1 MQIFARERRQS
12 ISLTRAYVRS
22 SNSAHSMLRCRRPQR
37 GDEIMALDSKSAATR
52 EPIFRSLTLMGF
64 QNPSSKERSQEHTRS
79 MCRASFFGCICPW
92 AAIGTLFQPLF
103 HACFQVEEL
112 PASAALDTLC
122 QRLSPLYKELG
133 WVSLAGLELSHF
145 NPLLTNLSPRRIRFD
160 GWQKFTSGISFQEVP
175 LRSIAQS
182 CAYYL
187 GVRVLS

>member
-1 MQIFARERRQS
+1 MFWCKLAELFFKTHPRKSVRKNILARCVEH
-12 ISLTRAYVRS
+12 LS
-22 SNSAHSMLRCRRPQR
+22 SGASVHGQLSARCFNRYSTHVFRLRNY
-37 GDEIMALDSKSAATR
+37 A
-52 EPIFRSLTLMGF
+52 
-64 QNPSSKERSQEHTRS
+64 
-79 MCRASFFGCICPW
+79 
-92 AAIGTLFQPLF
+92 
-103 HACFQVEEL
+103 
-112 PASAALDTLC
+112 ASAALDTLC